1 VTSVTRAHQILLA
14 RVKDRAA
21 SLRPEFPRFEL
32 LRLLAFSAQRT
43 GIRGAGM
50 SARESETL
58 VNFGPALARRLPANT
73 LRPKTARRAGH
84 LRAPSGIER
93 AATAMSSTA
102 TGTRSR
108 WFPLPHKRISVGAEA
123 LMILLWAACL
133 VSRRGAV
140 DR

>member
-1 VTSVTRAHQILLA
+1 MPSQKRAGWVTYRGDVGDAGPPDPA
-14 RVKDRAA
+14 RSRKDRAA

-50 SARESETL
+50 SARESQTL

-84 LRAPSGIER
+84 LRH
-93 AATAMSSTA
+93 
-102 TGTRSR
+102 
-108 WFPLPHKRISVGAEA
+108 PLA
-123 LMILLWAACL
+123 LKEPPQQ
-133 VSRRGAV
+133 
-140 DR
+140 